1 MSLTDRARSG
11 ALWSGASALAIRVTS
26 FASGVVVARLV
37 APDQVGTFVVALT
50 VQVIVISASELGVG
64 SAIARL
70 TDRVEDVAP
79 TAVTLA
85 LVSSGILAVGM
96 ALMAEPIAQWF
107 NVPDAVLPLRIMA
120 LTIVCAGASTVS
132 NGLLMREFA
141 GRRRFVAE
149 GGNTVAATAVL
160 LILLAFGWGAMALA
174 LSRLA
179 GQITSST
186 LLIAL
191 APRRFLP
198 GFDRHEARRLLGFGL
213 PLIGASTLG
222 FATVNLD
229 NVAVGRIAG
238 AAPLGSYSLAFNV
251 ASWPFSILTSMVY
264 SVTLPAF
271 AGVDDED
278 LHRRVHRALAAT
290 AAVAVPAGALLAAL
304 ADPLVRVIY
313 GSTWQAAI
321 GPLAVLAAFGVI
333 RAPLDVLGNLVVA
346 RGLTRAYLA
355 LQAATFVAAAV
366 LLPILVMRW
375 GALGA
380 AWALGVI
387 TVAVVAPGVL
397 AIVTVLVKVP
407 LRLIAGAVVR
417 PILLAPVVGLSA
429 YLTAGF
435 VADRGG
441 LFGALVAGTLVGGGL
456 YVVLLHRWLRAVA
469 EMLGI
474 GIARRRVAPAGG
486 AM

>member
-1 MSLTDRARSG
+1 MSIADRARSG

-37 APDQVGTFVVALT
+37 APEQVGVFVVALT
-50 VQVIVISASELGVG
+50 VQVIVVSASELGVG

-70 TDRVEDVAP
+70 TDRVEEVAP

-85 LVSSGILAVGM
+85 LVSSGLLAAAM
-96 ALMAEPIAQWF
+96 ALLAEPIARWF
-107 NVPDAVLPLRIMA
+107 DVPDAVWPLRIMA
-120 LTIVCAGASTVS
+120 LTIVCAGASSVS

-149 GGNTVAATAVL
+149 GGNTVVATAVL
-160 LILLAFGWGAMALA
+160 LVLVVLGWGAMALA

-179 GQITSST
+179 GQLTSST
-186 LLIAL
+186 LLIML

-198 GFDRHEARRLLGFGL
+198 GFNRHEARRLLRFGL

-229 NVAVGRIAG
+229 NVAVGRISG
-238 AAPLGSYSLAFNV
+238 AAPLGAYSLAFNV

-271 AGVDDED
+271 AGVDGED
-278 LHRRVHRALAAT
+278 LNRRVHRALAAT
-290 AAVAVPAGALLAAL
+290 AAVAVPAGALLSAL
-304 ADPLVRVIY
+304 ADPLVLTIY
-313 GSTWQAAI
+313 GSTWQAAVA
-321 GPLAVLAAFGVI
+321 PLAVLAAFGIV

-355 LQAATFVAAAV
+355 LQVATFAAAAV
-366 LLPILVMRW
+366 LIPLLVVRW

-380 AWALGVI
+380 AWALGAV
-387 TVAVVAPGVL
+387 TVGVVAPGVIGL
-397 AIVTVLVKVP
+397 VTVLVKVP
-407 LRLIAGAVVR
+407 LRLIVTAVAR
-417 PILLAPVVGLSA
+417 PLLLAPVVAVSA
-429 YLTAGF
+429 HVSAVF
-435 VADRGG
+435 VVDRGG
-441 LFGALVAGTLVGGGL
+441 PLGAVATGVAVGGGL
-456 YVVLLHRWLRAVA
+456 YVLLLHRWLRSVA
-469 EMLGI
+469 HMVGV
-474 GIARRRVAPAGG
+474 GFARPRVASAGG
-486 AM
+486 AT